1 MLARLTSMR
10 GTTTSATK
18 TVRPAWVTSRSTPA
32 LRSFCTESSL
42 KPHVQVSV
50 RKAAAMSQLS
60 PMLARNKTCAIKGT
74 AFFAGLNDLVGSPV
88 HSAFPR
94 LQARYLHVKQCVRDA
109 EYSEYDEDVYDESE
123 ADTVEYWSTGWSST
137 DGHVLRFPND
147 GKLRCDVCG
156 RICKNEQALQK
167 HYHIHR
173 KNSHRERNKRSGRG
187 NGKKPNKKPRRNGNH
202 ALLPPR

>member
-1 MLARLTSMR
+1 M
-10 GTTTSATK
+10 
-18 TVRPAWVTSRSTPA
+18 PA

-42 KPHVQVSV
+42 KPHVDVQVSG

-60 PMLARNKTCAIKGT
+60 PMLARNAACAIKGT
-74 AFFAGLNDLVGSPV
+74 AFLAGLHDLVGSPV

-94 LQARYLHVKQCVRDA
+94 LQARYLHDKQRVRDA
-109 EYSEYDEDVYDESE
+109 EHSEYDEDVYDESE
-123 ADTVEYWSTGWSST
+123 ADTVEITRP
-137 DGHVLRFPND
+137 DGYVLRFPND

-167 HYHIHR
+167 HYRIHI
-173 KNSHRERNKRSGRG
+173 RERNKRSGRG